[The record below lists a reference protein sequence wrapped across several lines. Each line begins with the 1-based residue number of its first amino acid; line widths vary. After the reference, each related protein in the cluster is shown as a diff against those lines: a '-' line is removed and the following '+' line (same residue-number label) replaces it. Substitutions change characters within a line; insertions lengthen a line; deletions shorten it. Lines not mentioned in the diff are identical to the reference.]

1 VLVANQPSTRLIVKP
16 RVSLFRGD
24 ETPTLIDAGASCPN
38 PNMAAEPNISPSSR
52 RLGEYLEC
60 SNELIQAA
68 LSKQSSGQDG
78 AAGKR
83 FGELLLEDEA
93 ISLDALLAGIQAQ
106 RVDRLR
112 ACPLFTSL
120 SDDDLAELSA
130 VFQEV
135 SATSEQSVITQNDR
149 DPYLYILG
157 AGRLEVLRSDEE
169 GNEATLARVFPGE
182 PVGEMGYFTN
192 GFRSATV
199 RALETVHLLR
209 ASYEDLTDCFEGNA
223 TVATAF
229 MDVVTNRLRRTNL
242 LYQENQYRHPAT
254 NRRLSH
260 LVEFIEF
267 PTPKALEQGV
277 EALLRQFVHSISQL
291 TDAER
296 VTLYLIDPNSGDLWS
311 RVGEGIGHR
320 NIRISAGESI
330 VGWVAT
336 HGELANVADAGE
348 DERFDRRLDQRAGW
362 RTHSVL
368 CAPVFAHHDEL
379 IGVLEVVNKR
389 TGIFD
394 ENDENLLRVFADQAA
409 ITAECSNLYRDV
421 VRSHDRMA
429 ALLDVA
435 TIVTQTQD
443 LTAVMKEIGA
453 ELNELLGCERSTL
466 FAYDQD
472 AKEMWSV
479 IADSGE
485 TEHLRVH
492 ASSLVAGY
500 SAITGEVVNI
510 HDPYGDQRF
519 NPEFDRQR
527 DFRTLNVLCVPVVNR
542 RGWVVGAVQADN
554 KSEGVF
560 NNEDEITLRAIASQL
575 GVAIV
580 LNT

>member
-1 VLVANQPSTRLIVKP
+1 
-16 RVSLFRGD
+16 
-24 ETPTLIDAGASCPN
+24 
-38 PNMAAEPNISPSSR
+38 MAAEPNISPSSR
-52 RLGEYLEC
+52 RLGEYLDC
-60 SNELIQAA
+60 SNQVIQTA

-83 FGELLLEDEA
+83 LGELLLEDEA

-120 SDDDLAELSA
+120 PDSDLAELSA

-135 SATSEQSVITQNDR
+135 SALPDQNLITQDDR

-157 AGRLEVLRSDEE
+157 SGRLEVFRTGEQE
-169 GNEATLARVFPGE
+169 GETTLARVFPGE

-192 GFRSATV
+192 GVRSASV
-199 RALETVHLLR
+199 RALETVQLLR
-209 ASYEDLTDCFEGNA
+209 ASYEDLTDCFESNA
-223 TVATAF
+223 NVATAF

-254 NRRLSH
+254 NRRLGH
-260 LVEFIEF
+260 LAEFIEF
-267 PTPKALEQGV
+267 PTSEALRHGI
-277 EALLRQFVHSISQL
+277 EALLQQLVRSIGHL

-296 VTLYLIDPNSGDLWS
+296 VTLYLVDPKSGDLWS
-311 RVGEGIGHR
+311 RAGEGIGHCD
-320 NIRISAGESI
+320 IRISAGESF

-336 HGELANVADAGE
+336 HGELANVADASE
-348 DERFDRRLDQRAGW
+348 DERFDRELDKRTGW

-368 CAPVFAHHDEL
+368 CAPVYGHPDEI

-389 TGIFD
+389 IGIFD
-394 ENDENLLRVFADQAA
+394 ENDENLVRVFADQAA
-409 ITAECSNLYRDV
+409 VAAECSNLYRDV

-443 LTAVMKEIGA
+443 LTAVMKEIGV
-453 ELNELLGCERSTL
+453 ELNELLDCERSTL

-479 IADSGE
+479 IADGGK

-500 SAITGEVVNI
+500 TAVTGEVVNI

-527 DFRTLNVLCVPVVNR
+527 DFRTRNVLCVPVVNR

-554 KSEGVF
+554 KVDGAF
-560 NNEDEITLRAIASQL
+560 DDEDVKVLRAIASQL

-580 LNT
+580 LNM

>member
-1 VLVANQPSTRLIVKP
+1 
-16 RVSLFRGD
+16 
-24 ETPTLIDAGASCPN
+24 
-38 PNMAAEPNISPSSR
+38 MAAEPNISPSSR
-52 RLGEYLEC
+52 RLGEYLDC
-60 SNELIQAA
+60 SNQVIQAA

-83 FGELLLEDEA
+83 LGELLLEDEA

-120 SDDDLAELSA
+120 PDNDLAELSA

-135 SATSEQSVITQNDR
+135 SVLSDQSLITQNDR

-157 AGRLEVLRSDEE
+157 SGRLEVFRTDEQE
-169 GNEATLARVFPGE
+169 NETTLARVFPGE

-192 GFRSATV
+192 GVRSASV
-199 RALETVHLLR
+199 RALETVQLLR
-209 ASYEDLTDCFEGNA
+209 ASYEDLTDCFESNA
-223 TVATAF
+223 NVASAF

-254 NRRLSH
+254 NRRLGH
-260 LVEFIEF
+260 LAEFIDF
-267 PTPKALEQGV
+267 PTPEALEHGI
-277 EALLRQFVHSISQL
+277 EALLQQLVRSIGHL

-296 VTLYLIDPNSGDLWS
+296 VTFYLVDPRSGDLWS
-311 RVGEGIGHR
+311 RAGEGIGHR
-320 NIRISAGESI
+320 DIRISAGESI

-336 HGELANVADAGE
+336 HGELANVADASE
-348 DERFDRRLDQRAGW
+348 DERFDRELDQRTGW

-368 CAPVFAHHDEL
+368 CAPVFGHPDEM

-389 TGIFD
+389 IGIFD
-394 ENDENLLRVFADQAA
+394 ENDENLVRVFADQAA
-409 ITAECSNLYRDV
+409 VAAECSNLYRDV

-443 LTAVMKEIGA
+443 LTAVMKEIGV
-453 ELNELLGCERSTL
+453 ELNELLDCERSHL

-479 IADSGE
+479 IADGGQ

-500 SAITGEVVNI
+500 TAITGEVVNI

-527 DFRTLNVLCVPVVNR
+527 DFRTRNVLCVPVVNR
-542 RGWVVGAVQADN
+542 RGWVVGAVQVDN
-554 KSEGVF
+554 KVDGAF
-560 NNEDEITLRAIASQL
+560 DDEDVKVLRAIASQL
-575 GVAIV
+575 GVAMV
-580 LNT
+580 LNM

>member
-1 VLVANQPSTRLIVKP
+1 
-16 RVSLFRGD
+16 
-24 ETPTLIDAGASCPN
+24 
-38 PNMAAEPNISPSSR
+38 MAAEPNISPSSR
-52 RLGEYLEC
+52 RLGEYLDC
-60 SNELIQAA
+60 SNQVIQAA

-83 FGELLLEDEA
+83 LGELLLEDEA

-120 SDDDLAELSA
+120 PDNDLAELSA

-135 SATSEQSVITQNDR
+135 SVLSDQSLITQDDR

-157 AGRLEVLRSDEE
+157 SGRLEVFRTDEQE
-169 GNEATLARVFPGE
+169 NETTLARVFPGE

-192 GFRSATV
+192 GVRSASV
-199 RALETVHLLR
+199 RALETVQLLR
-209 ASYEDLTDCFEGNA
+209 ASYEDLTDCFESNA
-223 TVATAF
+223 NVASAF

-254 NRRLSH
+254 NRRLGH
-260 LVEFIEF
+260 LAEFIDF
-267 PTPKALEQGV
+267 PTPEALEHGI
-277 EALLRQFVHSISQL
+277 EALLQQLVRSIGHL

-296 VTLYLIDPNSGDLWS
+296 VTFYLVDPRSGDLWS
-311 RVGEGIGHR
+311 RAGEGIGHR
-320 NIRISAGESI
+320 DIRISAGESI

-336 HGELANVADAGE
+336 HGELANVADASE
-348 DERFDRRLDQRAGW
+348 DERFDRELDQRTGW

-368 CAPVFAHHDEL
+368 CAPVFGHPDEM

-389 TGIFD
+389 IGIFD
-394 ENDENLLRVFADQAA
+394 ENDENLVRVFADQAA
-409 ITAECSNLYRDV
+409 VAAECSNLYRDV

-443 LTAVMKEIGA
+443 LTAVMKEIGV
-453 ELNELLGCERSTL
+453 ELNELLDCERSHL

-479 IADSGE
+479 IADGGQ

-500 SAITGEVVNI
+500 TAITGEVVNI

-527 DFRTLNVLCVPVVNR
+527 DFRTRNVLCVPVVNR
-542 RGWVVGAVQADN
+542 RGWVVGAVQVDN
-554 KSEGVF
+554 KVDGAF
-560 NNEDEITLRAIASQL
+560 DDEDVKVLRAIASQL
-575 GVAIV
+575 GVAMV
-580 LNT
+580 LNM